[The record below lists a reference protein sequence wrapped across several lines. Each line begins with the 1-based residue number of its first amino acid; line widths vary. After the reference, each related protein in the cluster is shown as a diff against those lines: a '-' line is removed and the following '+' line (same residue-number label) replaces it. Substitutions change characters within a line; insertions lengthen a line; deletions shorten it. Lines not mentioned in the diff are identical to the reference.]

1 MRPSTLALFAIALC
15 GSVQAQNGTVQHTG
29 AMRNTMFNGQLSA
42 LVGMDS
48 VAAPGV
54 YGIGPLAF
62 LRGELLV
69 VDGRCYV
76 ATATSDSSMQVVE
89 RSDAGAP
96 FFVQQEVHAWRPVAL
111 PDGVTDLR
119 SLDGFLTAEFGA
131 LQAPFAF
138 RMSGVFR
145 SVQLHLVAVPPG
157 TEVHGPGRCPCAQ
170 QELPVEQQRC
180 AGHRLLLHEAPC
192 GVHAPRHQ
200 HPCACHDYR
209 PAYDGAC
216 GRPALRSGAGAAI
229 GGAAIGGKGNTRARR

>member
-1 MRPSTLALFAIALC
+1 MRPSILALFAIALC

-157 TEVHGPGRCPCAQ
+157 TEVHGPADAHAHNRNYQLNNSDAQ
-170 QELPVEQQRC
+170 AIGFFSTKHHAVFT
-180 AGHRLLLHEAPC
+180 HHDTNIH
-192 GVHAPRHQ
+192 VHAMTTDRRMMGH
-200 HPCACHDYR
+200 ADGLLFD
-209 PAYDGAC
+209 PAQVQLSV
-216 GRPALRSGAGAAI
+216 ALP
-229 GGAAIGGKGNTRARR
+229 